1 MNTSTPTLQYNYTI
15 HTPILD
21 EMFGGFRAEFT
32 SNQLFT
38 AEELIGENGE
48 NIDTVPDRDVDQG
61 LTWVFQG
68 EGDFPLAYDGG
79 FCIEVETSNGDYF
92 ELTPFG
98 LCGSEKCYEP
108 SEMTLEEQLKLRQEI
123 EGD

>member
-1 MNTSTPTLQYNYTI
+1 MTASTLQYQYTI
-15 HTPILD
+15 HTPLID
-21 EMFGGFRAEFT
+21 EVNGGFRAEFS

-38 AEELIGENGE
+38 AEDILGDELENL
-48 NIDTVPDRDVDQG
+48 DSVPDEG
-61 LTWVFQG
+61 LTWVYQF

-79 FCIEVETSNGDYF
+79 FCIEVEASNGDYF

-98 LCGSEKCYEP
+98 LCGSELCYKP
-108 SEMTLEEQLKLRQEI
+108 SEMTLEEQLELRQEF

>member
-1 MNTSTPTLQYNYTI
+1 MTASTLQYQYTI
-15 HTPILD
+15 HTPICD
-21 EMFGGFRAEFT
+21 EVMGGFRAEFS

-38 AEELIGENGE
+38 AEDILGEELRNL
-48 NIDTVPDRDVDQG
+48 DTVPDGG
-61 LTWVFQG
+61 LTWVYQD

-79 FCIEVETSNGDYF
+79 FCIEVETSNGDYL

-108 SEMTLEEQLKLRQEI
+108 SEMTVEQQLELRKEF
-123 EGD
+123 EEDGE